1 MRLRQTIATAIAWA
15 ACCAAPAWATTITES
30 FNKADSGTLGPTLSW
45 TELSFDGFEVVSN
58 EVRCFGTSAALFA
71 RADSD
76 LASTDHYSQAVFTNS
91 GTGGVIRWYGVIAR
105 KDSST
110 TQTYY
115 VAYIKNGSNVGL
127 YKCVAGSLTQLG
139 SDAAI
144 TFGSSKILKLTC
156 NGSTISVD
164 YDGVNK
170 ISQTDTAIT
179 SGTRCGLAC
188 FNSSSGITVFP
199 LGDSFEAADLAAGS
213 TFKPRVIFIG
223 QTFNPFRGTA
233 WSANY

>member
-1 MRLRQTIATAIAWA
+1 MRFKQAIATAIAWA
-15 ACCAAPAWATTITES
+15 ACCAAPAWATTITEN
-30 FNKADSGTLGPTLSW
+30 FNTADSGTLGPTLSW
-45 TELSFDGFEVVSN
+45 TEQTYDGFAIVSN
-58 EVRCFGTSAALFA
+58 EAQFLGTSSPLIA
-71 RADSD
+71 RANTD
-76 LASTDHYSQAVFTNS
+76 LASTDHYAQVTITNN
-91 GTGGVIRWYGVIAR
+91 GTGGAVRYCGVIAR

-144 TFGSSKILKLTC
+144 TFGSAKVLKLTC

-179 SGTRCGLAC
+179 SGVRCGLAC
-188 FNSSSGITVFP
+188 YQSSSGITVNP
-199 LGDSFEAADLAAGS
+199 LGDSFEAGDLAAAS